1 MDLRQEL
8 RLGRELLAP
17 GVARQI
23 RIGAG
28 VTQTRMAEE
37 LDVDRTTV
45 VRWEQGTSLPR
56 GAQLQRYLDL
66 LADLR
71 DEDLAS

>member
-1 MDLRQEL
+1 MDLRQEA

-28 VTQTRMAEE
+28 VTQARMAEE
-37 LDVDRTTV
+37 LGVDRTTV
-45 VRWEQGTSLPR
+45 VRWERGASLPR
-56 GAQLQRYLDL
+56 GAARRHYLDL

-71 DEDLAS
+71 QDAAS

>member
-23 RIGAG
+23 RINAG
-28 VTQTRMAEE
+28 VTQTRLAEE
-37 LDVDRTTV
+37 LGVDRTTI
-45 VRWEQGTSLPR
+45 VRWEQGTAIPR
-56 GAQLQRYLDL
+56 GAARHHYLDL

-71 DEDLAS
+71 EDMAS